1 MIVLKI
7 IKMKYFPQ
15 LSLKQVFND
24 STIATFLLVLFCI
37 LFVPI
42 EQSGIST
49 VKVAA
54 MALCPLIF
62 VLKKPY
68 ISKALLLGMG
78 YWLVIYFLSLFKGEM
93 RFSTLGF
100 LAMYLM
106 MFITYYDFIIKG
118 TFTLNYFQNI
128 LKSLIIAYGIVL
140 ILQQCCLLVGIRN
153 MPIIN
158 LQNQFF
164 LSITKLPSL
173 TLEPS
178 HSARILTVAMLGY
191 LRCEEIFISRKLTLR
206 EIFDSKHR
214 RVIALFFWAMLT
226 MGSGTAFVGIAIL
239 SLYFITRHTAIYV
252 IPLLVSCFI
261 FGQSI
266 ELQQMKR
273 VEILAKVSITGN
285 TKKMQEEEGSGAV
298 RIIPVLNL
306 FTTDLT
312 KKETWIGRQS
322 MEKDKAWW
330 SKTDSSIID
339 QYGLIAF
346 LISMLLVYSCMI
358 YRFFSI
364 ETLIFLFFTGFSINN
379 IYYTWGCFMI
389 MTAISWF
396 QKQNEQG
403 SLIIENET
411 KDE

>member
-1 MIVLKI
+1 
-7 IKMKYFPQ
+7 MKYFPY
-15 LSLKQVFND
+15 LSLRVLFND
-24 STIATFLLVLFCI
+24 RTIATFLLVLFCI
-37 LFVPI
+37 LFIPI
-42 EQSGIST
+42 ERSGIST
-49 VKVAA
+49 VKVAV

-62 VLKKPY
+62 ILKKPY
-68 ISKALLLGMG
+68 ISKALLLRMG

-128 LKSLIIAYGIVL
+128 LKSLIIAYGIIL

-191 LRCEEIFISRKLTLR
+191 LRCEEISISRKLTLR

-252 IPLLVSCFI
+252 VPLLLGCFI
-261 FGQSI
+261 LGQSM

-273 VEILAKVSITGN
+273 VEILAKASMTGN

-306 FTTDLT
+306 FTKTDLT
-312 KKETWIGRQS
+312 KKETWIGQQS
-322 MEKDKAWW
+322 MKKDKAWW
-330 SKTDSSIID
+330 LKTDKSIID

-358 YRFFSI
+358 HRFFSI
-364 ETLIFLFFTGFSINN
+364 ETLFFLFFMGFSINN
-379 IYYTWGCFMI
+379 IYYSWGCLMV
-389 MTAISWF
+389 MTTIGWL
-396 QKQNEQG
+396 QKQKEQG
-403 SLIIENET
+403 ILITENEM

>member
-1 MIVLKI
+1 
-7 IKMKYFPQ
+7 MKYFPY
-15 LSLKQVFND
+15 LSLRVLFND
-24 STIATFLLVLFCI
+24 RTIATFLLVLFCI
-37 LFVPI
+37 LFIPI
-42 EQSGIST
+42 ERSGIST
-49 VKVAA
+49 VKVAV

-62 VLKKPY
+62 ILKKPY

-128 LKSLIIAYGIVL
+128 LKSLIIAYGIIL

-191 LRCEEIFISRKLTLR
+191 LRCEEISISRKLTLR

-252 IPLLVSCFI
+252 VPLLLGCFI
-261 FGQSI
+261 LGQSM

-273 VEILAKVSITGN
+273 VEILAKASMTGN
-285 TKKMQEEEGSGAV
+285 TQKMQEEEGSGAV

-306 FTTDLT
+306 FTKTDLT
-312 KKETWIGRQS
+312 KKETWIGQQS
-322 MEKDKAWW
+322 MKKDKAWW
-330 SKTDSSIID
+330 LKTDKSIID

-358 YRFFSI
+358 HRFFSI
-364 ETLIFLFFTGFSINN
+364 ETLFFLFFMGFSINN
-379 IYYTWGCFMI
+379 IYYSWGCLMV
-389 MTAISWF
+389 MTTIGWL
-396 QKQNEQG
+396 QKQKEQG
-403 SLIIENET
+403 ILITENEM

>member
-1 MIVLKI
+1 
-7 IKMKYFPQ
+7 MKYFPY
-15 LSLKQVFND
+15 LSLRVLFND
-24 STIATFLLVLFCI
+24 RTIATFLLVLFCI
-37 LFVPI
+37 LFIPI
-42 EQSGIST
+42 ERSGIST
-49 VKVAA
+49 VKVAV

-62 VLKKPY
+62 ILKKPY

-128 LKSLIIAYGIVL
+128 LKSLIIAYGIIL

-191 LRCEEIFISRKLTLR
+191 LRCEEISISRKLTLR

-252 IPLLVSCFI
+252 VPLLLGCFI
-261 FGQSI
+261 LGQSM

-273 VEILAKVSITGN
+273 VEILAKASMTGN
-285 TKKMQEEEGSGAV
+285 TKKMQEEGSGAV

-306 FTTDLT
+306 FTKTDLT
-312 KKETWIGRQS
+312 KKETWIGQQS
-322 MEKDKAWW
+322 MKKDKAWW
-330 SKTDSSIID
+330 LKTDKSIID

-358 YRFFSI
+358 HRFFSI
-364 ETLIFLFFTGFSINN
+364 ETLFFLFFMGFSINN
-379 IYYTWGCFMI
+379 IYYSWGCLMV
-389 MTAISWF
+389 MTTIGWL
-396 QKQNEQG
+396 QKQKEQG
-403 SLIIENET
+403 ILITENEM

>member
-1 MIVLKI
+1 
-7 IKMKYFPQ
+7 
-15 LSLKQVFND
+15 
-24 STIATFLLVLFCI
+24 
-37 LFVPI
+37 
-42 EQSGIST
+42 
-49 VKVAA
+49 
-54 MALCPLIF
+54 
-62 VLKKPY
+62 
-68 ISKALLLGMG
+68 MG

-128 LKSLIIAYGIVL
+128 LKSLIIAYGIIL

-191 LRCEEIFISRKLTLR
+191 LRCEEISISRKLTLR

-252 IPLLVSCFI
+252 VPLLLGCFI
-261 FGQSI
+261 LGQSM

-273 VEILAKVSITGN
+273 VEILAKASMTGN

-306 FTTDLT
+306 FTKTDLT
-312 KKETWIGRQS
+312 KKETWIGQQS
-322 MEKDKAWW
+322 MKKDKAWW
-330 SKTDSSIID
+330 LKTDKSIID

-358 YRFFSI
+358 HRFFSI
-364 ETLIFLFFTGFSINN
+364 ETLFFLFFMGFSINN
-379 IYYTWGCFMI
+379 IYYSWGCLMV
-389 MTAISWF
+389 MTTIGWL
-396 QKQNEQG
+396 QKQKEQG
-403 SLIIENET
+403 ILITENEM

>member
-15 LSLKQVFND
+15 LSLKQLFND

-42 EQSGIST
+42 EQSGISM

-191 LRCEEIFISRKLTLR
+191 LRCEEISISRKLTLR

-252 IPLLVSCFI
+252 IPLLASCFI

>member
-1 MIVLKI
+1 
-7 IKMKYFPQ
+7 MKYFPY
-15 LSLKQVFND
+15 LSLRVLFND
-24 STIATFLLVLFCI
+24 RTIATFLLVLFCI
-37 LFVPI
+37 LFIPI
-42 EQSGIST
+42 ERSGIST
-49 VKVAA
+49 VKVAV

-62 VLKKPY
+62 ILKKPY

-128 LKSLIIAYGIVL
+128 LKSLIIAYGIIL

-191 LRCEEIFISRKLTLR
+191 LRCEEISISRKLTLR

-226 MGSGTAFVGIAIL
+226 MGSGTAFVGIAML

-252 IPLLVSCFI
+252 VPLLLGCFI
-261 FGQSI
+261 LGQSM

-273 VEILAKVSITGN
+273 VEILAKASMTGN

-306 FTTDLT
+306 FTKTDLT
-312 KKETWIGRQS
+312 KKETWIGQQS
-322 MEKDKAWW
+322 MKKDKAWW
-330 SKTDSSIID
+330 LKTDKSIID

-358 YRFFSI
+358 HRFFSI
-364 ETLIFLFFTGFSINN
+364 ETLFFLFFMGFSINN
-379 IYYTWGCFMI
+379 IYYSWGCLMV
-389 MTAISWF
+389 MTTIGWL
-396 QKQNEQG
+396 QKQKEQG
-403 SLIIENET
+403 ILITENEM

>member
-1 MIVLKI
+1 MKI
-7 IKMKYFPQ
+7 FPK
-15 LSLKQVFND
+15 LSLKLFFND
-24 STIATFLLVLFCI
+24 RTIATFLAVLFCI

-42 EQSGIST
+42 EQSAIST
-49 VKVAA
+49 VKVAV

-62 VLKKPY
+62 ILKKPY

-78 YWLVIYFLSLFKGEM
+78 YWLVVYFLSLFKGEM

-140 ILQQCCLLVGIRN
+140 ILQQCCLLIGIRN

-191 LRCEEIFISRKLTLR
+191 LRCEEISISRKLILG
-206 EIFDSKHR
+206 ELFYSKHR
-214 RVIALFFWAMLT
+214 WVTALFFWAMLT
-226 MGSGTAFVGIAIL
+226 MGSSTAFVGIAIL

-252 IPLLVSCFI
+252 IPFLVGCFI

-273 VEILAKVSITGN
+273 VEILTKVSITGN

-306 FTTDLT
+306 FTKTDLT

-358 YRFFSI
+358 YRFFSV
-364 ETLIFLFFTGFSINN
+364 ETLIFLFFIGFSINN

-396 QKQNEQG
+396 QK
-403 SLIIENET
+403 
-411 KDE
+411 

>member
-1 MIVLKI
+1 
-7 IKMKYFPQ
+7 MKYFPY
-15 LSLKQVFND
+15 LSLRVLFND
-24 STIATFLLVLFCI
+24 RTIATFLLVLFCI
-37 LFVPI
+37 LFIPI
-42 EQSGIST
+42 ERSGIST
-49 VKVAA
+49 VKVAV

-62 VLKKPY
+62 ILKKPY

-128 LKSLIIAYGIVL
+128 LKSLIIAYGIIL

-191 LRCEEIFISRKLTLR
+191 LRCEEISISRKLTLR

-252 IPLLVSCFI
+252 VPLLLGCFI
-261 FGQSI
+261 LGQSM

-273 VEILAKVSITGN
+273 VEILAKASMTGN

-306 FTTDLT
+306 FTKTDLT
-312 KKETWIGRQS
+312 KKETWIGQQS
-322 MEKDKAWW
+322 MKKDKAWW
-330 SKTDSSIID
+330 LKTDKSIID

-358 YRFFSI
+358 HRFFSI
-364 ETLIFLFFTGFSINN
+364 ETLFFLCFMGFSINN
-379 IYYTWGCFMI
+379 IYYSWGCLMV
-389 MTAISWF
+389 MTTIGWL
-396 QKQNEQG
+396 QKQKEQG
-403 SLIIENET
+403 ILITENEM

>member
-15 LSLKQVFND
+15 LSLKQLFND
-24 STIATFLLVLFCI
+24 RTIATFLLVLFCI

-49 VKVAA
+49 VKVVV

-62 VLKKPY
+62 ILKKPY

-78 YWLVIYFLSLFKGEM
+78 YWLVVYFLSLFKGEI

-100 LAMYLM
+100 LAMYLI

-128 LKSLIIAYGIVL
+128 LRSLIIVYGIVL
-140 ILQQCCLLVGIRN
+140 ILQQCCLLIGIRN

-191 LRCEEIFISRKLTLR
+191 LRCEEISISRKLTMG

-214 RVIALFFWAMLT
+214 WVIILFFWTMLT

-239 SLYFITRHTAIYV
+239 SLYFITRHTAI
-252 IPLLVSCFI
+252 
-261 FGQSI
+261 
-266 ELQQMKR
+266 
-273 VEILAKVSITGN
+273 LAKVSMTGN
-285 TKKMQEEEGSGAV
+285 TQKMQEKEGSGAI
-298 RIIPVLNL
+298 RIIPILNL
-306 FTTDLT
+306 FTKTDLT
-312 KKETWIGRQS
+312 KNETWIGRQS
-322 MEKDKAWW
+322 MEKDKTWW
-330 SKTDSSIID
+330 SKTERSIID

-358 YRFFSI
+358 HRFFSI
-364 ETLIFLFFTGFSINN
+364 ETLLFLFFMNFSINN

-396 QKQNEQG
+396 QKQNEQDN
-403 SLIIENET
+403 LIIEEKTRN
-411 KDE
+411 D

>member
-1 MIVLKI
+1 
-7 IKMKYFPQ
+7 MKYFPY
-15 LSLKQVFND
+15 LSLRVLFND
-24 STIATFLLVLFCI
+24 RTIATFLLVLFCI
-37 LFVPI
+37 LFIPI
-42 EQSGIST
+42 ERSGIST
-49 VKVAA
+49 VKVAV

-62 VLKKPY
+62 ILKKPY

-128 LKSLIIAYGIVL
+128 LKSLIIAYGIIL

-191 LRCEEIFISRKLTLR
+191 LRCEEISISRKLTLR

-252 IPLLVSCFI
+252 VPLLLGCFI
-261 FGQSI
+261 LGQSM

-273 VEILAKVSITGN
+273 VEILAKASMTGN

-306 FTTDLT
+306 FTKTDLT
-312 KKETWIGRQS
+312 KKETWIGQQS
-322 MEKDKAWW
+322 MKKDKAWW
-330 SKTDSSIID
+330 LKTDKSIID

-358 YRFFSI
+358 HRFFSI
-364 ETLIFLFFTGFSINN
+364 ETLFFLFFMGFSINN
-379 IYYTWGCFMI
+379 IYYSWGCLMV
-389 MTAISWF
+389 MTTIGLL
-396 QKQNEQG
+396 QKQKEQG
-403 SLIIENET
+403 ILITENEM

>member
-1 MIVLKI
+1 
-7 IKMKYFPQ
+7 MKYFPY
-15 LSLKQVFND
+15 LSLRVLFND
-24 STIATFLLVLFCI
+24 CTIATFLLVLFCI
-37 LFVPI
+37 LFIPI
-42 EQSGIST
+42 ERSGIST
-49 VKVAA
+49 VKVAV

-62 VLKKPY
+62 ILKKPY

-128 LKSLIIAYGIVL
+128 LKSLIIAYGIIL

-191 LRCEEIFISRKLTLR
+191 LRCEEISISRKLTLR

-252 IPLLVSCFI
+252 VPLLLGCFI
-261 FGQSI
+261 LGQSM

-273 VEILAKVSITGN
+273 VEILAKASMTGN

-306 FTTDLT
+306 FTKTDLT
-312 KKETWIGRQS
+312 KKETWIGQQS
-322 MEKDKAWW
+322 MKKDKAWW
-330 SKTDSSIID
+330 LKTDKSIID

-358 YRFFSI
+358 HRFFSI
-364 ETLIFLFFTGFSINN
+364 ETLFFLFFMGFSINN
-379 IYYTWGCFMI
+379 IYYSWGCLMV
-389 MTAISWF
+389 MTTIGWL
-396 QKQNEQG
+396 QKQKEQG
-403 SLIIENET
+403 ILITENEM